1 MTAVEISPPAK
12 QTLFKHYALKQEC
25 GLALIW
31 DSFDLN
37 LTGWLGMKDE
47 SADVGCCSRSVVVAV
62 RGAESCT
69 QPQASTA
76 NECNLWSSEQPVV
89 FCINTVL

>member
-1 MTAVEISPPAK
+1 
-12 QTLFKHYALKQEC
+12 
-25 GLALIW
+25 
-31 DSFDLN
+31 
-37 LTGWLGMKDE
+37 MKDE

-69 QPQASTA
+69 QPKASTA